1 VRDFTASFDCLS
13 RKHCKT
19 CRDREG
25 GRQWRESMG
34 APKGECPHGVPWGF
48 VPIRILR
55 CAFCGGPHET
65 RDCPRRFDETETKLI
80 AEIDKRPEGLGDSV
94 KSLIESLGLA
104 RAHAFYLKVRGLP
117 AKNCQKCEDR
127 RQWLNRFWPYH

>member
-1 VRDFTASFDCLS
+1 MPAWRAVGLRSDSHSALRLLRRAARDKGLS
-13 RKHCKT
+13 
-19 CRDREG
+19 G
-25 GRQWRESMG
+25 
-34 APKGECPHGVPWGF
+34 
-48 VPIRILR
+48 
-55 CAFCGGPHET
+55 
-65 RDCPRRFDETETKLI
+65 RFDETETKLI